1 MAVAESPE
9 RLETTLVERM
19 SDSDAST
26 IPLSE
31 RRRLNGQ
38 PQRKET
44 PMPSQTAYDDF
55 APVAGAAA
63 QWNAQPLSRR
73 SRWATLVAGLV
84 VIDVIMVNLAYLL
97 AYVIRFNF
105 DLPFFVREVVPNFY
119 FYQGL
124 VVTFVMPLWL
134 VIFGILGLYRRQNL
148 LGGAR
153 EYNLVFRATTA
164 GLIPVIALNF
174 LEQSFVVARGWL
186 LLAWAFG
193 FLFVAIGRFLARRG
207 VYSLRERGYLLSPAV
222 IVGANQEG
230 RWLAEQ
236 LLNTRASGLKLVG
249 FIDEKVPAGTLLFH
263 NLPSLGSVDHL
274 DKVIKRYGVEEVIL
288 ATSAI
293 SSRDRMLDVFK
304 RYSNSDEVELRLSS
318 GLYEI
323 ITTGLQ
329 VQEVAYV
336 PLVNVNKVRL
346 TGADSIIKLALD
358 YCLTLP
364 GLLLISPL
372 LALIALAIRLDSPGP
387 VIYRR
392 RVMGLNG
399 KQFDAFKFR
408 TMHINGDKILER
420 HPELKAELARNHKL
434 KNDPR
439 ITRVGKWLRKF
450 SLDELPQLFNVVL
463 AEMSLVGPRMIA
475 PQEMAQYNQW
485 GLNLLTVRPGLTGL
499 WQVSGRSDVSY
510 EDRVRM
516 DMYYIR
522 NWTIWLDLQ
531 ILFQTLP
538 AVLRGRGA
546 Y

>member
-1 MAVAESPE
+1 MSSQPTLDELAPLAASKIQAASP
-9 RLETTLVERM
+9 
-19 SDSDAST
+19 
-26 IPLSE
+26 
-31 RRRLNGQ
+31 
-38 PQRKET
+38 
-44 PMPSQTAYDDF
+44 
-55 APVAGAAA
+55 
-63 QWNAQPLSRR
+63 R
-73 SRWATLVAGLV
+73 SRQARWAGVVAALVAADV
-84 VIDVIMVNLAYLL
+84 VMINLAFL
-97 AYVIRFNF
+97 AAYAVRFNL
-105 DLPFFVREVVPNFY
+105 DLPFFNREAVPNFY
-119 FYQGL
+119 FYEGL
-124 VVTFVMPLWL
+124 VASFVMPLWL
-134 VIFGILGLYRRQNL
+134 VIFFVMGLYHRQNVM
-148 LGGAR
+148 GGAR
-153 EYNLVFRATTA
+153 EYNLVFRATTV
-164 GLIPVIALNF
+164 GLIPIITLNF
-174 LEQSFVVARGWL
+174 FEQSFIVARGWL

-193 FLFVAIGRFLARRG
+193 FLFLALGRFCTRR
-207 VYSLRERGYLLSPAV
+207 VFYALRERGYLLSTAV

-236 LLNTRASGLKLVG
+236 LLNARASGMKLVG

-263 NLPSLGSVDHL
+263 NLPSLGSVDQL
-274 DKVIKRYGVEEVIL
+274 DKVIKRYGVEEIIL
-288 ATSAI
+288 STSAI
-293 SSRDRMLDVFK
+293 SSRDRMLDIFK
-304 RYSNSDEVELRLSS
+304 RYSNSDEVGLRLSS

-346 TGADSIIKLALD
+346 TGVDSILKLALD
-358 YCLTLP
+358 YVLTIP
-364 GLLLISPL
+364 GMLLISPIL
-372 LALIALAIRLDSPGP
+372 LFIGIAIKLDSPGP
-387 VIYRR
+387 IIYRR

-408 TMHINGDKILER
+408 TMHVNGDRILER
-420 HPELKAELARNHKL
+420 HPELKAELVRNHKL

-439 ITRVGKWLRKF
+439 ITRVGQWLRKF
-450 SLDELPQLFNVVL
+450 SLDELPQLFNVLL

-522 NWTIWLDLQ
+522 NWTLWLDLQ
-531 ILFQTLP
+531 ILFQTFP
-538 AVLRGRGA
+538 AVIRSRGA